1 MPDTCSGVRQ
11 CGTGKSTD
19 NLNRENKMNE
29 KSFPKQE
36 CGGELF
42 FLSQEIA
49 SCERKSLRPDA
60 QLAEKNPARAR
71 NKSCAAKAVVRGGT
85 KHTFV
90 LSDVRWMLT
99 SVHNGSR

>member
-42 FLSQEIA
+42 FSFTGN
-49 SCERKSLRPDA
+49 C
-60 QLAEKNPARAR
+60 
-71 NKSCAAKAVVRGGT
+71 
-85 KHTFV
+85 V
-90 LSDVRWMLT
+90 L
-99 SVHNGSR
+99 

>member
-49 SCERKSLRPDA
+49 SCERKSLRHRKLRPV
-60 QLAEKNPARAR
+60 
-71 NKSCAAKAVVRGGT
+71 KAGKGAVYRRISLYLYWDT
-85 KHTFV
+85 
-90 LSDVRWMLT
+90 DI
-99 SVHNGSR
+99 